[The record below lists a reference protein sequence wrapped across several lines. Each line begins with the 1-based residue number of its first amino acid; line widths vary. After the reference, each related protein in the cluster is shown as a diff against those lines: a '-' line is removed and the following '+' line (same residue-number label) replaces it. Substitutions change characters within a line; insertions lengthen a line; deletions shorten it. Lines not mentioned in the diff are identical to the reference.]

1 MLPFRRGSSF
11 FKRMYSVRSCGWIMA
26 FVVMDIKTEVLIIL
40 LFSVASLGQ
49 DVNKEG
55 IVCTI
60 LVMRN

>member
-1 MLPFRRGSSF
+1 
-11 FKRMYSVRSCGWIMA
+11 MYSVRSCSWIMG

-40 LFSVASLGQ
+40 LFSVASLSE

-60 LVMRN
+60 LVVRNWSKLTRQL